1 MRSMRCRAGASTSL
15 ALACLRKYAFSMSG
29 PSTKPKRK
37 GPVFVPHADDLAD
50 VREAFDE
57 ARKDD
62 VLSSE
67 ESAKY
72 LRELLGDE
80 SPRRQ

>member
-1 MRSMRCRAGASTSL
+1 
-15 ALACLRKYAFSMSG
+15 MSG
-29 PSTKPKRK
+29 PSTKPKRNE
-37 GPVFVPHADDLAD
+37 PVFVPHPDDLAD

-62 VLSSE
+62 VLSAD
-67 ESAKY
+67 ESAAY
-72 LRELLGDE
+72 LRELLGDD

>member
-1 MRSMRCRAGASTSL
+1 MAGPRTYAS
-15 ALACLRKYAFSMSG
+15 SMSG

-37 GPVFVPHADDLAD
+37 EPVYVPHPDDLEA

-62 VLSSE
+62 VLSAE
-67 ESAKY
+67 ESAAY
-72 LRELLGDE
+72 LHELLGNE
-80 SPRRQ
+80 SPRGQ